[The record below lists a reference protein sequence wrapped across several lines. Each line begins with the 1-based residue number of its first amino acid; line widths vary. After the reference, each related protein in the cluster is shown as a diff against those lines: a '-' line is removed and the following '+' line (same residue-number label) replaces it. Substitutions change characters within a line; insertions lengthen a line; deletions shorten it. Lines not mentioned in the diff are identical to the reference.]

1 MEKKIENEEPK
12 FDIFKSTDF
21 DFPKNN
27 LKEEEDNLNSNL
39 NNSLSDDMNNIDN
52 DNIEDEKENDDKL
65 TKELNEQCDLSIY
78 VNHLELDEKSD
89 EDLLNLTKEEIIEYK
104 NYQILKM
111 KTYIASLEKEKE
123 DLIKNY
129 SMTSDTLLDK
139 IKDLEYQKT
148 GFRPETPKIIFKK
161 NNNSELNKNNFKN
174 INNNEHNQNNK
185 ERCPNCGKEIKYE
198 EYIEHSLQCLRKKY
212 KCNICNILIDIEEK
226 EKHINSFLS
235 KKDMIEALNNKNF
248 TFIKSSLEHGF
259 RENEIILDEKNG
271 DYLIHKLARLNKVNI
286 INCVNDT
293 DYNLQ
298 NKNKENALLI
308 SIENNN
314 IQSAKE
320 LILKGANIKFRNKA
334 DLSPLMLCAKFN
346 IWEIAEMLIRKG
358 ADVNEKN
365 ILGDTTLKIAQMNKN
380 EDFALKLIKFY
391 KPDIC

>member
-39 NNSLSDDMNNIDN
+39 NNSLSDDMNNLDN

-65 TKELNEQCDLSIY
+65 TKELNDQCDLSIY

-148 GFRPETPKIIFKK
+148 GLRPETPKIIFKK
-161 NNNSELNKNNFKN
+161 NNNSEIQKNNYQN
-174 INNNEHNQNNK
+174 INNNHNNQNNK
-185 ERCPNCGKEIKYE
+185 QRCPNCGKEIKNE

-226 EKHINSFLS
+226 ENHINSFLS

-271 DYLIHKLARLNKVNI
+271 DFLIHKLARLNKVNI
-286 INCVNDT
+286 LNCVNDT
-293 DYNLQ
+293 DYNLL

-334 DLSPLMLCAKFN
+334 DLSPLMLCAKF
-346 IWEIAEMLIRKG
+346 M
-358 ADVNEKN
+358 
-365 ILGDTTLKIAQMNKN
+365 GDTTLKIAQMNKN

>member
-12 FDIFKSTDF
+12 IDIFKSTDF

-39 NNSLSDDMNNIDN
+39 NNSLSDDMNNLDN

-248 TFIKSSLEHGF
+248 TYIK
-259 RENEIILDEKNG
+259 
-271 DYLIHKLARLNKVNI
+271 
-286 INCVNDT
+286 
-293 DYNLQ
+293 
-298 NKNKENALLI
+298 
-308 SIENNN
+308 
-314 IQSAKE
+314 
-320 LILKGANIKFRNKA
+320 
-334 DLSPLMLCAKFN
+334 
-346 IWEIAEMLIRKG
+346 
-358 ADVNEKN
+358 
-365 ILGDTTLKIAQMNKN
+365 
-380 EDFALKLIKFY
+380 
-391 KPDIC
+391 